1 MSLRNDKIMDPV
13 RVGKEIRTPNE
24 AFSLLTKDWP
34 SFLTM
39 PFLKLSHYSIEG
51 SERST

>member
-1 MSLRNDKIMDPV
+1 MDPV
-13 RVGKEIRTPNE
+13 RAGKEIKTPNE
-24 AFSLLTKDWP
+24 VFSHLTKDWL

-39 PFLKLSHYSIEG
+39 PFLQLSHYSIEG